1 MSNQANAVL
10 AVAKKYVAEG
20 YKEGANNDNI
30 FGVWYGEDHQ
40 SWCAMFVSYCF
51 AQANALPLI
60 AGIQSPK
67 GFAYCPTAVQH
78 FTTTHQLV
86 PVSSAQAGDIVFFNW
101 DGQKLAEHVGLV
113 VANDLA
119 TKTLTTYEGNT
130 TAPGTIAGN
139 ESNGGGCY
147 EKHRLYQFVVA
158 VARPKWTS

>member
-10 AVAKKYVAEG
+10 AVAKKYVDQG
-20 YKEGANNDNI
+20 YKEGPNNESI
-30 FGVWYGEDHQ
+30 FGAWYGEDHQ

-67 GFAYCPTAVQH
+67 GFAYCPIAVQH

-101 DGQKLAEHVGLV
+101 DGQKLPEHVGLV
-113 VANDLA
+113 VSNNPA

-130 TAPGTIAGN
+130 GAPGVN
-139 ESNGGGCY
+139 QSNGDGCY
-147 EKHRLYQFVVA
+147 QKQRQYQFVVA
-158 VARPKWTS
+158 VARPKWTN